1 MVDVPGSACYHKP
14 TAQKA
19 YRPAMQASSKV
30 EHMQNPQTWR
40 DLLGMVIRDPQE
52 RQRLANE
59 LGVSQLT
66 LARWANNESRP
77 RLQNLHHLVNALPE
91 YRDSLPPLIA
101 SEFEEFSSTVETSDE
116 TADKIPSTF
125 YARVFQANAELTPSL
140 RSWLICDIILQQAL
154 EQLDPRRQGM
164 AVIVVQCM
172 PPTKEHIVRS
182 LREVMGRGT
191 PPWDRDLEQQA
202 ILLGAESMAGY
213 VVTTG
218 HSITV
223 QNLNEDQGIF
233 PAHRA
238 KWEESSTAHPIL
250 RGNLVAGC
258 LLVSSARPNYF
269 TPERLTLSQ
278 NYADLL
284 VLVFAPEEF
293 SELERIKLGVMPQY
307 DMQRIHLA
315 TFQERVYRIMLEAA
329 RKNAPID
336 SVQAEQLAWRQLEGE
351 LIQLSSHTHHEQ
363 G

>member
-1 MVDVPGSACYHKP
+1 V
-14 TAQKA
+14 
-19 YRPAMQASSKV
+19 
-30 EHMQNPQTWR
+30 
-40 DLLGMVIRDPQE
+40 
-52 RQRLANE
+52 
-59 LGVSQLT
+59 
-66 LARWANNESRP
+66 
-77 RLQNLHHLVNALPE
+77 
-91 YRDSLPPLIA
+91 
-101 SEFEEFSSTVETSDE
+101 
-116 TADKIPSTF
+116 
-125 YARVFQANAELTPSL
+125 
-140 RSWLICDIILQQAL
+140 QQAL
-154 EQLDPRRQGM
+154 EQLAPRRQGM

-269 TPERLTLSQ
+269 TPERLTLCQ

-315 TFQERVYRIMLEAA
+315 TFQERVYRVMLEAA

-336 SVQAEQLAWRQLEGE
+336 SVQAEQLAWQQLEGE